1 MKAFYFLCAAALVAP
16 LAQAQQLRLPAASPR
31 ATSRQEFSTSFVS
44 LDYSRPAK
52 KSREI
57 FGKLVPY
64 DVVWR
69 TGANTVTKIRFGEE
83 VTFGGQKV
91 AAGAY
96 ALLSIPAAKEWT
108 LILNKDTAQ
117 WGAYSYKPELDVV
130 RVKAKATSVGN
141 VAENLSLTLEN
152 LQSAS
157 AELTLRWDKTQVAVP
172 ILADAN
178 ARVLAQIQEAMK
190 GEKKPYMSAAQYYYN
205 SNNPDLPQA
214 LTWIDEAIKLKP
226 SYSAYYWKAR
236 VLQRAKRNP
245 EAAEAARQSLELVKL
260 EKNEVTKNEYTRLSQ
275 QVLAEVGK
283 K

>member
-1 MKAFYFLCAAALVAP
+1 MKAFYLFGATAMLVSA
-16 LAQAQQLRLPAASPR
+16 AQAQQLRLPAASPR
-31 ATSRQEFSTSFVS
+31 VTIRQEFSTSFVG

-52 KSREI
+52 KSRAI

-69 TGANTVTKIRFGEE
+69 TGANTVTKVRFGEE

-91 AAGAY
+91 AAGTY
-96 ALLSIPAAKEWT
+96 ALLTIPAAKEWT

-117 WGAYSYKPELDVV
+117 WGAYGYKPELDVV
-130 RVKAKATSVGN
+130 RVKAKASSVAS

-152 LQSAS
+152 LQSA
-157 AELTLRWDKTQVAVP
+157 AADLTLRWDKTQVAVP

-205 SNNPDLPQA
+205 SNNPDMPQA
-214 LTWIDEAIKLKP
+214 LTWIDEAIKIKP
-226 SYSAYYWKAR
+226 TYSAYYWKAR
-236 VLQRAKRNP
+236 VLQRTKRNA

-260 EKNEVTKNEYTRLSQ
+260 EKNEVTKGEYTRLGQ